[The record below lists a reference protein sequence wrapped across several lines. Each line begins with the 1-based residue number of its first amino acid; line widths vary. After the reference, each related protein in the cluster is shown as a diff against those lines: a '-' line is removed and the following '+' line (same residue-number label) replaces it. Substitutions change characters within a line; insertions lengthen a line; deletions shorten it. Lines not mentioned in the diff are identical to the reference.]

1 MPEFCTSAIWWDRA
15 TCGNLQQPIRHL
27 LDHHN
32 LVVEI
37 VEVPHL
43 MSRTSRSTP
52 SRSGNFMAVPP
63 APCTC
68 RHGIWASYRMNHRF
82 CWIYSNS
89 SQSSAI
95 SCISLLTFTIF
106 YIVLLN
112 ENIFSVFFSMLFSM
126 FLAMFLA
133 FSASFSH
140 SGANFWQW
148 LHLNRLADRPADRYF
163 ECETHTSITVTI
175 IGFLELSWT
184 VTGRI

>member
-1 MPEFCTSAIWWDRA
+1 
-15 TCGNLQQPIRHL
+15 
-27 LDHHN
+27 
-32 LVVEI
+32 
-37 VEVPHL
+37 
-43 MSRTSRSTP
+43 
-52 SRSGNFMAVPP
+52 MAVPP

-148 LHLNRLADRPADRYF
+148 LHLNRLADRPAMERPSR
-163 ECETHTSITVTI
+163 TLSNATSGARGRPSDVATGQATRAGICPC
-175 IGFLELSWT
+175 GF
-184 VTGRI
+184 VCRIY